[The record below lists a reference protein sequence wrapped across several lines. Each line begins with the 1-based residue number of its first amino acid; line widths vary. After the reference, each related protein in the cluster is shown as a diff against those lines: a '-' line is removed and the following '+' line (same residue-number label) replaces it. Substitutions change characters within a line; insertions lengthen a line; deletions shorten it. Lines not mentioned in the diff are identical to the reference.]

1 MRPSST
7 AAGIYHA
14 LVTAFDNSERTA
26 VVGESLRSGLFAGLT
41 ERFPDRVYTTPVA
54 DRAAVGLAIGL
65 ALSGTRVVVDLSSS
79 GRLFAS
85 LEPLAELGAIATAG
99 EFLPNLVIRVPTGGQ
114 AGPHIDRAAAD
125 LLVALPGLRV
135 VAPSTA
141 PRVVGT
147 WRAALAARGPVVI
160 LEPRELLHARIPQSQ
175 IVDGEAL
182 VDLGAADLVRTG
194 TTGPGDRVTLLCWGT
209 AVPVALAAAE
219 RLHERD
225 LSARVLDLHSLAPL
239 DLSAIGEHVRA
250 TGRAVLVQPPEGGLS
265 QRILHAALDRAFL
278 HLESPLATVP
288 AALDAIVDRATT
300 AIHY

>member
-7 AAGIYHA
+7 AAGIHQA
-14 LVTAFDNSERTA
+14 LVTAFDASERTA
-26 VVGESLRSGLFAGLT
+26 LVGESVHSGLFAGVA
-41 ERFPDRVYTTPVA
+41 ERFPDRIYTTPVA
-54 DRAAVGLAIGL
+54 DRAAMGLAVGL

-85 LEPLAELGAIATAG
+85 LEPLAEIGAIASAG
-99 EFLPNLVIRVPTGGQ
+99 EFSPNLVIRVPTGAQ

-135 VAPSTA
+135 VAPATA

-147 WRAALAARGPVVI
+147 WRAALAARGPIV
-160 LEPRELLHARIPQSQ
+160 LFEPRELLDARIATHDDST
-175 IVDGEAL
+175 
-182 VDLGAADLVRTG
+182 VDLGAAHLTRADTM
-194 TTGPGDRVTLLCWGT
+194 GPSDHVTLLAWGT
-209 AVPVALAAAE
+209 AVPVAVAAAE

-250 TGRAVLVQPPEGGLS
+250 TGRAVVVQPPEGGLNE
-265 QRILHAALDRAFL
+265 RILHAALDRAFL
-278 HLESPLATVP
+278 HLESPLATAP
-288 AALDAIVDRATT
+288 AALDAIVDRATA
-300 AIHY
+300 AITY